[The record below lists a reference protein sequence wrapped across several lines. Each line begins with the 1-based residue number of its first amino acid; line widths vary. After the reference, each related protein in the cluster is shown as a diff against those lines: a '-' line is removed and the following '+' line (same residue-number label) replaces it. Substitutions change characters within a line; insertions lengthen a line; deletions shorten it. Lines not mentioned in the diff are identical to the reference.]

1 MADSD
6 PQGADDLRN
15 QLQSVRSRLRGLT
28 VAVMVMALMLTITVA
43 AVFGS
48 LVNWFAYDGL
58 LYGGATACAALL
70 GFAVGWIARRR
81 A

>member
-6 PQGADDLRN
+6 RQGAAELRD
-15 QLQSVRSRLRGLT
+15 QLQSVRGRLRGLT
-28 VAVMVMALMLTITVA
+28 LAVTVMALMLAITVA

-70 GFAVGWIARRR
+70 GFAAGWIARRS

>member
-1 MADSD
+1 MPNSD
-6 PQGADDLRN
+6 PQDSDELRD
-15 QLQSVRSRLRGLT
+15 QLQSVGSRLRGLT
-28 VAVMVMALMLTITVA
+28 LAVIVMALMLTITVA

-70 GFAVGWIARRR
+70 GFAAGWLARRS